1 MTYRAPY
8 SPQRLAALVDV
19 YRDRVEFDNSLG
31 AGQGNGYRWAERIGG
46 AMFDAQQD
54 LLVELWQ
61 ADLIEVD
68 TSHLFAARGHRV
80 RLTHR
85 GWQTLRQWGFTAD
98 HDAPRAPLAAAAVA
112 A

>member
-1 MTYRAPY
+1 MTHRVLYSDQRRA
-8 SPQRLAALVDV
+8 SLADV
-19 YRDRVEFDNSLG
+19 YRGKVEFDNSLG

-46 AMFDAQQD
+46 AMFDAQQN
-54 LLVELWQ
+54 LLVELWR

-68 TSHLFAARGHRV
+68 SSHLFASRGHRV

-85 GWQTLRQWGFTAD
+85 GWQTLREWGFRPE
-98 HDAPRAPLAAAAVA
+98 HDATATRTPASVA

>member
-1 MTYRAPY
+1 MTHRVPY
-8 SPQRLAALVDV
+8 SDQRHASLLDV
-19 YRDRVEFDNSLG
+19 YRGKVEFDNSLG

-46 AMFDAQQD
+46 AMFDTQQD
-54 LLVELWQ
+54 LLMQLWQ
-61 ADLIEVD
+61 TDLIEVD

-85 GWQTLRQWGFTAD
+85 GWQTLRDWGLRPEHDVTATST
-98 HDAPRAPLAAAAVA
+98 PPSVA